1 MYHKN
6 SEALGGRARLVG
18 KFFCGTV
25 SGMGD
30 QEPPKRRGRP
40 ATGVTPKRNIRLGAT
55 WDRAE
60 ELGRQIAELRG
71 EKFTMTA
78 YVEEA
83 LRRENARIEREL
95 KRSGSA

>member
-1 MYHKN
+1 
-6 SEALGGRARLVG
+6 
-18 KFFCGTV
+18 
-25 SGMGD
+25 MGD

-60 ELGRQIAELRG
+60 ELGRQLAELRG
-71 EKFTMTA
+71 EKFSMTA

-95 KRSGSA
+95 RRSGNA